1 MAPTSLIDPLFLKEI
16 INLRILARSFQP
28 VLCSQNFSSTGKKNL
43 NNTAPPPSSEKNE
56 NLFNRN
62 QDLTGRWQR
71 VRSKQ
76 LATDWNVFHVL
87 SWRREV
93 PEGIRWVNS
102 AWILTCSITRIN
114 FNTNPTVMKVSFVLN

>member
-1 MAPTSLIDPLFLKEI
+1 MHHGHLAARMKTTYIDIRVE
-16 INLRILARSFQP
+16 RAGGS
-28 VLCSQNFSSTGKKNL
+28 VSEA
-43 NNTAPPPSSEKNE
+43 NT
-56 NLFNRN
+56 
-62 QDLTGRWQR
+62 
-71 VRSKQ
+71 

-87 SWRREV
+87 GWRREV